1 MTSTLLLEV
10 GCEELPTSFL
20 EDAMGQLGKLIPE
33 ELARAGVGFGAVRAM
48 GTPRRV
54 AVVVEGVAAEIAP
67 REEELLGPPASAAV
81 DAQGAWTRAAE
92 GFAKK
97 NDLPLE
103 ALSLVDTPK
112 GRYLRAI
119 KRTPGATSLSLLP
132 AALTAALR
140 RVSFAKSMRWA
151 RQETAFGR
159 PIQWIVALLD
169 DAVVPL
175 SFAGVEAGRVSYG
188 HRFLAPEPI
197 ALAHASGYEAALTAA
212 KVQADATAR
221 REAVLQALLAS
232 ATAEGGTL
240 RRDAFLE
247 GEVTG
252 LVEWPAV
259 VVGRFD
265 ESFLDLPDALIE
277 SVMRGHQRYFA
288 VEGAVRAVGGGKLLP
303 RFLTVVNTALDPDTI
318 RRGNERVMRARLND
332 AAFFVRQDR
341 RATLGSRVA
350 SLDAVAFHARIG
362 SYGDKARRLGALAGA
377 LAAELNAAKPG
388 FVSVEEAARAGV
400 LAKADLVT
408 LAVGEFPELQGE
420 MGGYYARHDGESDAV
435 ADALAQQYQPRG
447 AADAVAPS
455 ALGAM
460 LAIADRLDTL
470 VGCFAA
476 GLRPT
481 GGEDP
486 FGLRRAAIG
495 ILRTLLDHR
504 LHLDLRAA
512 VGCAL
517 AAYLAHGAES
527 AAGKAMATEEARATL
542 TAAVVDFCAER
553 LKGLLDERFGR
564 DPVAACMAAGKTN
577 PVDVLERVEAVDAFW
592 RTPAAQDLAVAFKRV
607 FNISRE
613 APVGA
618 LSDADRAHLVL
629 PAEVELLG
637 AFDATRDALSPLL
650 TARDFVGAMSLI
662 ARTLRAPVDRFFNE
676 VFVMDKDEALR
687 AARLRLLGRIA
698 DAVGQLARFDA
709 LE

>member
-20 EDAMGQLGKLIPE
+20 EDAMGQLGKIVPE
-33 ELARAGVGFGAVRAM
+33 ELGRAGVGFGAVRVL

-54 AVVVEGVAAEIAP
+54 AVVVDGVVPDIAP
-67 REEELLGPPASAAV
+67 REEEILGPSASAAV

-97 NDLPLE
+97 NDLPLD

-112 GRYLRAI
+112 GRYLRAV
-119 KRTPGATSLSLLP
+119 KRTPGAASITLLP
-132 AALTAALR
+132 AALSAALR
-140 RVSFAKSMRWA
+140 RVTFAKSMRWA

-169 DAVVPL
+169 DALVPL
-175 SFAGVEAGRVSYG
+175 SFAGVESGRTTYG
-188 HRFLAPEPI
+188 HRFLAPAAI
-197 ALAHASGYEAALTAA
+197 TLGHAAGYAETLTAA
-212 KVQADATAR
+212 KVEVDASAR
-221 REAVLQALLAS
+221 RAGVLTSLLA
-232 ATAEGGTL
+232 AAEAEGGTL

-259 VVGRFD
+259 VVGRFE

-288 VEGAVRAVGGGKLLP
+288 VEGAVRSAGGGKLLP

-341 RATLGSRVA
+341 KKPLASRVA
-350 SLDAVAFHARIG
+350 DLDAVVFHARLG
-362 SYGDKARRLGALAGA
+362 SYGDKARRLGALAA
-377 LAAELNAAKPG
+377 SLTAAIDTTRPG
-388 FVSVEEAARAGV
+388 FVSVEEATRGAL

-420 MGGYYARHDGESDAV
+420 MGGYYARHDGEPAAV
-435 ADALAQQYQPRG
+435 ADAIAQHYQPRG

-455 ALGAM
+455 PLGAV

-495 ILRTLLDHR
+495 ILRTLLDQR
-504 LHLDLRAA
+504 IRLDLRAA
-512 VGCAL
+512 IESAQ
-517 AAYLAHGAES
+517 AAYLAHTAQS
-527 AAGKAMATEEARATL
+527 AAGKALVADDARGAL
-542 TAAVVDFCAER
+542 TVAVVDFFAER

-564 DPVAACMAAGKTN
+564 DPVAACMAAGKTD
-577 PVDVLERVEAVDAFW
+577 PVDLLERVEAVDAFW

-613 APVGA
+613 APGGEVSA
-618 LSDADRAHLVL
+618 EDRALLVL
-629 PAEVELLG
+629 PAELELL
-637 AFDATRDALSPLL
+637 AAYDTTRGGLGPLL
-650 TARDFVGAMSLI
+650 AARDFVGAMNLI
-662 ARTLRAPVDRFFNE
+662 ARTLRAPVDRLFNE
-676 VFVMDKDEALR
+676 VFVMDKDDTVR

>member
-247 GEVTG
+247 GRSRASWSG
-252 LVEWPAV
+252 PPWWW
-259 VVGRFD
+259 
-265 ESFLDLPDALIE
+265 
-277 SVMRGHQRYFA
+277 
-288 VEGAVRAVGGGKLLP
+288 GASTRASSTCP
-303 RFLTVVNTALDPDTI
+303 TRSS
-318 RRGNERVMRARLND
+318 RA
-332 AAFFVRQDR
+332 
-341 RATLGSRVA
+341 
-350 SLDAVAFHARIG
+350 
-362 SYGDKARRLGALAGA
+362 
-377 LAAELNAAKPG
+377 
-388 FVSVEEAARAGV
+388 
-400 LAKADLVT
+400 
-408 LAVGEFPELQGE
+408 
-420 MGGYYARHDGESDAV
+420 
-435 ADALAQQYQPRG
+435 
-447 AADAVAPS
+447 
-455 ALGAM
+455 
-460 LAIADRLDTL
+460 
-470 VGCFAA
+470 
-476 GLRPT
+476 
-481 GGEDP
+481 
-486 FGLRRAAIG
+486 
-495 ILRTLLDHR
+495 
-504 LHLDLRAA
+504 
-512 VGCAL
+512 
-517 AAYLAHGAES
+517 
-527 AAGKAMATEEARATL
+527 
-542 TAAVVDFCAER
+542 
-553 LKGLLDERFGR
+553 
-564 DPVAACMAAGKTN
+564 
-577 PVDVLERVEAVDAFW
+577 
-592 RTPAAQDLAVAFKRV
+592 
-607 FNISRE
+607 
-613 APVGA
+613 
-618 LSDADRAHLVL
+618 
-629 PAEVELLG
+629 
-637 AFDATRDALSPLL
+637 
-650 TARDFVGAMSLI
+650 
-662 ARTLRAPVDRFFNE
+662 
-676 VFVMDKDEALR
+676 
-687 AARLRLLGRIA
+687 
-698 DAVGQLARFDA
+698 
-709 LE
+709 

>member
-20 EDAMGQLGKLIPE
+20 EDAMGQLGKSLPE
-33 ELARAGVGFGAVRAM
+33 ELDRVGVAHGAVRVL

-54 AVVVEGVAAEIAP
+54 AVVVEEVVAEIAP
-67 REEELLGPPASAAV
+67 REEELLGPPASAALGP
-81 DAQGAWTRAAE
+81 DGGWSRAAE

-97 NDLPLE
+97 NGLSID

-112 GRYLRAI
+112 GRYLRAL
-119 KRTPGATSLSLLP
+119 KRTPGTSAIALLP

-140 RVSFAKSMRWA
+140 RVTFAKSMRWA
-151 RQETAFGR
+151 QQETAFGR
-159 PIQWIVALLD
+159 PVQWIVALLD

-175 SFAGVEAGRVSYG
+175 SFAGVDAGRATYG
-188 HRFLAPEPI
+188 HRFLAPSAI
-197 ALAHASGYEAALTAA
+197 SLGHARGYPETLRAA
-212 KVQADATAR
+212 KVEVDPKAR
-221 REAVLQALLAS
+221 RDSALEALLAAA
-232 ATAEGGTL
+232 ATEGGIL

-259 VVGRFD
+259 VVGRFE

-288 VEGAVRAVGGGKLLP
+288 VEGPTPPGGSARLLP
-303 RFLTVVNTALDPDTI
+303 RFLTVVNTALDPETI

-341 RATLGSRVA
+341 KRPLADRV
-350 SLDAVAFHARIG
+350 SDLDAVVFHARIG
-362 SYGDKARRLGALAGA
+362 SYGDKARRLGALTAA
-377 LAAELNAAKPG
+377 LAAVVEATRPG
-388 FVSVEEAARAGV
+388 FAAPDEAARAGV

-420 MGGYYARHDGESDAV
+420 MGGYYARHDGEPAAV
-435 ADALAQQYQPRG
+435 SEALGQQYQPRG

-455 ALGAM
+455 ALGAL
-460 LAIADRLDTL
+460 LAVADRLDTL
-470 VGCFAA
+470 VGCFAV

-504 LHLDLRAA
+504 LRLDLRTA
-512 VGCAL
+512 VRCAL
-517 AAYLAHGAES
+517 SAYQTHGADS
-527 AAGKAMATEEARATL
+527 PAGRAVATEASQAAL

-564 DPVAACMAAGKTN
+564 DPVAACMAAGKTD
-577 PVDVLERVEAVDAFW
+577 PVDLLERVEAVDAFW
-592 RTPAAQDLAVAFKRV
+592 ATPAAQDLAVAFKRV
-607 FNISRE
+607 FNISRG
-613 APVGA
+613 APAGEV
-618 LSDADRAHLVL
+618 SDAVRGCLLL
-629 PAEVELLG
+629 PAEVELL
-637 AFDATRDALSPLL
+637 AAYDTTRVGLGPLL
-650 TARDFVGAMSLI
+650 AARDFVGAMGLI
-662 ARTLRAPVDRFFNE
+662 ARTLRGPVDRLFNE
-676 VFVMDKDEALR
+676 VFVMDKDPTLR
-687 AARLRLLGRIA
+687 DARLLLLGRLA